1 MPTTDYQPPGGAAAV
16 FSAEWLRYEPV
27 PGHSRFYE
35 GYRAI
40 LAGWCNGQPEFIVDA
55 VAAAALAATFAAMAD
70 YVGADWRT
78 VGFDGRTLTIT
89 RPPSLGGGIH
99 PIEAVDGRYRI
110 GWGLPWHRVDVNRCD
125 RVVGGG

>member
-70 YVGADWRT
+70 YVG
-78 VGFDGRTLTIT
+78 
-89 RPPSLGGGIH
+89 
-99 PIEAVDGRYRI
+99 
-110 GWGLPWHRVDVNRCD
+110 VNRCD